1 MPISHLGI
9 RVSDIA
15 SSKAFYD
22 AALAPLG
29 TKVAMSFQEGKVL
42 GYAAKKNPYFWIHE
56 HEVSGDAA
64 KEGRPVHIAFEAKSK
79 EEVQAFYDAAIAAG
93 GKDNGAPGPRPNYTP
108 NYWGAFVHDPEGNN
122 IEAVFFIPNV

>member
-1 MPISHLGI
+1 MPVSHVAI

-29 TKVAMSFQEGKVL
+29 TKIAMSFQDGKML
-42 GYAAKKNPYFWIHE
+42 GYGGDKGPDFWIR
-56 HEVSGDAA
+56 EVTGDDA
-64 KEGRPVHIAFEAKSK
+64 KPQNRPVHVAFEAKSK

-93 GKDNGAPGPRPNYTP
+93 GKDNGAPGPRPQYTP
-108 NYWGAFVHDPEGNN
+108 NYYGAFVHDPEGNN
-122 IEAVFFIPNV
+122 IEAVYFAPTA

>member
-9 RVSDIA
+9 RVSNIA

-29 TKVAMSFQEGKVL
+29 TKVAMTFQEGKVL
-42 GYAAKKNPYFWIHE
+42 GYGPPKKAPYFWIHE
-56 HEVSGDAA
+56 HEDTA

-79 EEVQAFYDAAIAAG
+79 EEVQEFYDAAIAAG

-122 IEAVFFIPNV
+122 IEAVFFIPNA